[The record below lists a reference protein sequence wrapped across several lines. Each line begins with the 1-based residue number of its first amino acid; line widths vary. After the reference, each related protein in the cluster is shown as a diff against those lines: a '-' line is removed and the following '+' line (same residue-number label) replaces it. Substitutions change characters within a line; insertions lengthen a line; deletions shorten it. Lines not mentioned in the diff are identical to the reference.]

1 MNIPK
6 FTVGFST
13 IPDGEGF
20 LPSTVLYNWFQRF
33 LHHFSAAISGSF
45 SRENFASKGRITNIP
60 PVKGRKAGKI
70 IIFKS
75 GLLMGYVTS
84 LEGSHLKSLRTLG
97 ESLRTDAAP
106 ELPELRAG
114 LRDWALA
121 SMPENNQT
129 FLSPKAS

>member
-1 MNIPK
+1 MVKDFFHQQYYIIGFK
-6 FTVGFST
+6 DFCIISAQWWIIFTRKIRLQGKDHKYP
-13 IPDGEGF
+13 IE
-20 LPSTVLYNWFQRF
+20 
-33 LHHFSAAISGSF
+33 
-45 SRENFASKGRITNIP
+45 
-60 PVKGRKAGKI
+60 KGRKAGKI